1 VELNLSVTGPGL
13 VTDGFIGQ
21 ECDGSCT
28 TEWDAGTS
36 LELVADASPGFGFGS
51 WTGACAGT
59 TDSRCS
65 VDLGGATEAGAV
77 FRPLRRLALQ
87 IRGRGTVTGVEVH
100 CSRSCS
106 TQRVE
111 GARVALRA
119 RAARG
124 WRFVRWSGG
133 CRGTRRACTLT
144 LSSGGATTTAVFIRL
159 P

>member
-1 VELNLSVTGPGL
+1 VELNLSVSGPGL
-13 VTDGFIGQ
+13 VTDGFNGQ

-36 LELVADASPGFGFGS
+36 VELVADASPGFGFGS

-65 VDLGGATEAGAV
+65 VDLGGTTEAGAV

-87 IRGRGTVTGVEVH
+87 IRGRGTVTGADVH

-106 TQRVE
+106 AQRVE

-124 WRFVRWSGG
+124 WRFGRWKGS
-133 CRGTRRACTLT
+133 CRGTRPACTLT
-144 LSSGGATTTAVFIRL
+144 LGSGGATATAVFTRL